1 MKARLGENIQSG
13 LALAL
18 MAAGALAPYQ
28 AVVLEQAGLFA
39 FGALLLDR
47 LSSRAGH
54 NEVGSGAMALALCQG
69 LPSLGG
75 VWFLAS
81 VTVVRW
87 VLALLTRGTGLVF
100 LSTLWPA
107 LVVALAA
114 KQFSAPLGLWLL
126 LYVALNGPRYRE
138 ALMEGAWA
146 GFLLG
151 PLSGHVWSA
160 FLGVLAMLLYFRGQ
174 PEGPKELEG
183 EFHRQMERAEAT
195 LRSSHLR
202 HQKERGKYQDFVALQ
217 ALLDDFQG
225 QALKTGEVA
234 TGLLTSMGDLEPGAG
249 GAVLRYLGERREVV
263 ASTEGFQFDEFGA
276 IPGQWVVG
284 KLLRSPDELRV
295 VFALSEDCLL
305 LWMRPA
311 VRKDKLRDELMRHLL
326 ERAGLIWRI
335 QSQQSELSEMLQ
347 QKSRALE
354 ELADSQQQLVQSGK
368 LAAVGQLAAGVAH
381 EINSPLAAIVLQ
393 AQVARRRL
401 EKDDKDGVLRSLEI
415 FDSAGH
421 RAKVIIDNLLNFS
434 RLSDGRRVPFPLTQA
449 VEQARGL
456 VEGRLAPLAV
466 ACRVEV
472 APDLQVV
479 GNLQEVG
486 QILTNVML
494 NAVDALQETAEE
506 RKLELRARRLG
517 DTVELEIAN
526 NGPPIPE
533 EHLEKLFEPFFTTKP
548 AGQGTGL
555 GLSLGYQMARS
566 QGGSL
571 VAENRRDEVV
581 FRLTLPAV
589 EQRAL

>member
-1 MKARLGENIQSG
+1 MTARFGENIQSG

-18 MAAGALAPYQ
+18 LAASAIPPYQ
-28 AVVLEQAGLFA
+28 TVVLEKAGLFA
-39 FGALLLDR
+39 FGAVLLDR
-47 LSSRAGH
+47 LSYRAGH
-54 NEVGSGAMALALCQG
+54 NQVGSGALALTLCQG
-69 LPSLGG
+69 LPAVGG
-75 VWFLAS
+75 VWLMAS
-81 VTVVRW
+81 VAVIRW
-87 VLALLTRGTGLVF
+87 ILALLTRGAGFAF
-100 LSTLWPA
+100 LAPLWPA
-107 LVVALAA
+107 VLVALAA
-114 KQFSAPLGLWLL
+114 KQFSLPLGLWLL

-138 ALMEGAWA
+138 ALVEGAWA

-151 PLSGHVWSA
+151 LLSDDVWSS
-160 FLGVLAMLLYFRGQ
+160 FLGVLALLLSFRGQ
-174 PEGPKELEG
+174 PEEPNELEG

-234 TGLLTSMGDLEPGAG
+234 PGLLHSAAGLDPGAT
-249 GAVLRYLGERREVV
+249 GAVISLAAKPLQVL
-263 ASTEGFQFDEFGA
+263 AATEGFQLEEFGA
-276 IPGQWVVG
+276 VPSQRVVG
-284 KLLRSPDELRV
+284 KLLRSPDELRL
-295 VFALSEDCLL
+295 VFPLDEDYLF
-305 LWMRPA
+305 LWLREA
-311 VRKDKLRDELMRHLL
+311 ARKDVLRDELMRHLL

-335 QSQQSELSEMLQ
+335 QSQQTELAETLG

-354 ELADSQQQLVQSGK
+354 ELANSQQQLVQSGK

-401 EKDDKDGVLRSLEI
+401 EKDDKEGVLRSLEI
-415 FDSAGH
+415 FDSAGQ

-434 RLSDGRRVPFPLTQA
+434 RLSDGRRVAFPLLEA
-449 VEQARGL
+449 VKQARAL

-466 ACRVEV
+466 DCRIEV
-472 APDLQVV
+472 SPDLQVV
-479 GNLQEVG
+479 ANLQEVD

-494 NAVDALQETAEE
+494 NAADALRERAEE

-526 NGPPIPE
+526 NGPLIPE

-571 VAENRRDEVV
+571 VAENRHNEVV
-581 FRLTLPAV
+581 FRLTLPAG
-589 EQRAL
+589 L